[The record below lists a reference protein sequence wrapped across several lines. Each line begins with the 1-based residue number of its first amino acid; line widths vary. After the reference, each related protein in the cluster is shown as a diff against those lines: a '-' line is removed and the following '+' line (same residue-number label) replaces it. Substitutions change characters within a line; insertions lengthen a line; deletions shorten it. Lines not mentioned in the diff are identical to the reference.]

1 MSNPKEQSFSVRDVV
16 AGYDRQ
22 AEELAER
29 YEQFAFEKVHE
40 DVLDLLPEAGA
51 SVLDVGAGSGR
62 DAAWFASK
70 GYQVAAVE
78 PSAKFLQAAQARHKG
93 AKIRW
98 FNDQLPSIEK
108 VLRSKLT
115 FDLVWLSAMWMH
127 VPPGQRRRAFRKL
140 VSVMSPGASMMLSLR
155 LGPPDPNRPM
165 HEVSVDE
172 VEKLAQDYGLQVT
185 RVAKREDLQQRPDIS
200 WEIVWL
206 RLPDDGTNAL
216 PLLRH
221 VVFNDSKSTTYK
233 LGLLRVLVRI
243 ADGASGF
250 ARESADGDRIELP
263 LGLVALYW
271 IRAYRP
277 LIDKNLPQI
286 GGGKGLGFVKAAFR
300 NLSTQSPYDL
310 RVGQQFTG
318 GNARN
323 LINAVRDAAE
333 CILKMPANFTTFPG
347 SDDKVFLGA
356 LRTQVRVF
364 DRIQIDEAFLWSFGT
379 FSLPVN
385 LWRAMGRYAPWIEPA
400 IVTEWIQM
408 IRGYQKLNPD
418 PWDSLIKGL
427 EWLEPHHDTGL
438 VRERAESL
446 RKRGKP
452 LYCVWTG
459 KRLRQSFAIDHCF
472 PFAAWP
478 CNDLWNLLPTAKSV
492 NSNKSD
498 RLPSPEALET
508 ARPRIHE
515 WWNDAY
521 LGDEALARRFANE
534 SLSALPTVMV
544 EQEVVTPESVFEG
557 LMVQQ
562 MVLRRDQ
569 QLEEWTPPGF
579 AIA

>member
-1 MSNPKEQSFSVRDVV
+1 MSNPREQSFSVRDVV
-16 AGYDRQ
+16 ASYDRQ
-22 AEELAER
+22 AEDLAER
-29 YEQFAFEKVHE
+29 YERLAFERVHE
-40 DVLDLLPEAGA
+40 SVLDLLPKEGA

-62 DAAWFASK
+62 DAAWFATE
-70 GYQVAAVE
+70 GFQVAAIE
-78 PSAKFLQAAQARHKG
+78 PSTKFLRAAKARHKD
-93 AKIRW
+93 ANIRW
-98 FNDQLPSIEK
+98 FHDQLPSIEK

-155 LGPPDPNRPM
+155 HGPPDPNRPM

-172 VEKLAQDYGLQVT
+172 VEKLAQDYGLQVV
-185 RVAKREDLQQRPDIS
+185 RRAKRGDIQQRPDIS

-243 ADGASGF
+243 ADGSSGF
-250 ARESADGDRIELP
+250 AHESADGDRIELP

-277 LIDKNLPQI
+277 LVDKNLPQI
-286 GGGKGLGFVKAAFR
+286 GGRKGLGFVKAAFR
-300 NLSTQSPYDL
+300 SLSTQSPYDF
-310 RVGQQFTG
+310 RVGQKFTG
-318 GNARN
+318 ENARN
-323 LINAVRDAAE
+323 LIKAVKDAAK
-333 CILKMPANFTTFPG
+333 CILNMPAHFTTFPG
-347 SDDKVFLGA
+347 SDDKIFLGT
-356 LRTQVRVF
+356 LRTQVQIF
-364 DRIQIDEAFLWSFGT
+364 DQVRIDEAFLWSFGSFT
-379 FSLPVN
+379 LPIN

-408 IRGYQKLNPD
+408 IRGYQKKKRNPD

-427 EWLEPHHDTGL
+427 EWLEPQHDTGL

-446 RKRGKP
+446 RKRGKS
-452 LYCVWTG
+452 LHCVWTG
-459 KRLRQSFAIDHCF
+459 KRLRQNFDIDHCF

-478 CNDLWNLLPTAKSV
+478 CNDLWNLLPTAKRV
-492 NSNKSD
+492 NSSKSD
-498 RLPSPEALET
+498 QLPSPHALET
-508 ARPRIHE
+508 ARPRIHD

-521 LGDEALARRFANE
+521 LGDEALARRFADE
-534 SLSALPTVMV
+534 SSSALPTVIV

-569 QLEEWTPPGF
+569 QIKEWTPHQ
-579 AIA
+579 